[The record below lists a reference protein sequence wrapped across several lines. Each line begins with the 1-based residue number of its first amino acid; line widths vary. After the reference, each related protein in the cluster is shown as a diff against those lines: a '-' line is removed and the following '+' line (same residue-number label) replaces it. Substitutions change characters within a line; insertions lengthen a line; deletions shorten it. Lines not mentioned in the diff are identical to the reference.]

1 MIRLYVIWYYS
12 GLFLQCTGYMLS
24 GIIPACFYNVQCVG
38 LGADEQAV
46 KTSNFQPLEVV
57 SRGSV

>member
-1 MIRLYVIWYYS
+1 
-12 GLFLQCTGYMLS
+12 MLS
-24 GIIPACFYNVQCVG
+24 GIIPACFYNVS

-57 SRGSV
+57 SRASV

>member
-1 MIRLYVIWYYS
+1 
-12 GLFLQCTGYMLS
+12 MLS
-24 GIIPACFYNVQCVG
+24 GIIPACFHHVG

-46 KTSNFQPLEVV
+46 QTSNFQPLEVV

>member
-1 MIRLYVIWYYS
+1 MLY
-12 GLFLQCTGYMLS
+12 
-24 GIIPACFYNVQCVG
+24 GIIPSFFHNVG

-46 KTSNFQPLEVV
+46 QTSNFQPLEVL

>member
-1 MIRLYVIWYYS
+1 
-12 GLFLQCTGYMLS
+12 MLS
-24 GIIPACFYNVQCVG
+24 GIIPACFHNVG

-46 KTSNFQPLEVV
+46 QPVV